1 MKNCIGRQRRG
12 FLVWLESLPLH
23 VGTPPILFP
32 CGDSSVFIMTIRAS
46 ESNLLILHPKYREIA
61 CGIRRA
67 WFGTGSASFVR
78 NACVYALMAFG
89 SRTGAVRLTW
99 RK

>member
-32 CGDSSVFIMTIRAS
+32 CGDSSECIMTILAD
-46 ESNLLILHPKYREIA
+46 ECNL
-61 CGIRRA
+61 
-67 WFGTGSASFVR
+67 
-78 NACVYALMAFG
+78 
-89 SRTGAVRLTW
+89 
-99 RK
+99 